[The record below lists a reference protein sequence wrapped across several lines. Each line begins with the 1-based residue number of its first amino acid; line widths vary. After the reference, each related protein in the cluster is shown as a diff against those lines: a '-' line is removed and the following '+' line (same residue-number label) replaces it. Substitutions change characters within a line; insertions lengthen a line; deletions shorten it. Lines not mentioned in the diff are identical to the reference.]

1 MRARSNGGSRVFIL
15 LSICVGL
22 SYLIFQQVEGGLPIP
37 DLSLAARPASTAASP
52 AMAGPAP
59 RDPPRLEPLDAFSE
73 VVERPV
79 FFRTRRPPDPEAEP
93 PPQAEA
99 ASKADFVLSGLIIS
113 GKDRLALLRP
123 VRSATVERVHEGEEI
138 DGWLVQA
145 VHADRVVLKRGE
157 TVQEIL
163 LEDQPPP
170 PKPKPR
176 RRRTRK
182 PGGVQM
188 PEGFLAPDGLRPR
201 SPDATR

>member
-22 SYLIFQQVEGGLPIP
+22 SYLIFRQAEGGLPLP
-37 DLSLAARPASTAASP
+37 DLSLAARPTLTVAAGS
-52 AMAGPAP
+52 AP

-79 FFRTRRPPDPEAEP
+79 FFRTRRPPDPEADP

-163 LEDQPPP
+163 LEDKPPP

-188 PEGFLAPDGLRPR
+188 PGGVLAPDGLRPR